1 MYLLGSQCPVCGVVA
16 LGIRVCVGTDESLI
30 VLCDECDA
38 VWIHPELNDE
48 PYFPESHDYLCLNS
62 DRTLKSPKSYWATE
76 EQIKAIGWWEYI
88 VYHEASNQDKNTL
101 NNE

>member
-1 MYLLGSQCPVCGVVA
+1 MYLLGSECPVCGVVA

-30 VLCDECDA
+30 VLCDECDSIWLDPELKDGSYA
-38 VWIHPELNDE
+38 SEHPEW
-48 PYFPESHDYLCLNS
+48 LCPDS

-76 EQIKAIGWWEYI
+76 EQIKAIGWWQYI
-88 VYHEASNQDKNTL
+88 VHHEVSNQDKNTL